1 MGEPA
6 SRPAPPYGAST
17 RHYEEARHMTE
28 DTSRWIWIPN
38 WDDFQH
44 YRDRRPTWIKNYL
57 ELLNKDEYLDL
68 TLPQRGLLHG
78 IWMETARR
86 GNGRLRSDI
95 ASLSRALGLHEGV
108 RIATRDSLV
117 HAGFIELVASKSL
130 ATRYQAASPEV
141 LLRKTKEERRTTS
154 VAPPPQNGKSHRPL
168 DPGEHRDA
176 EGFLY

>member
-1 MGEPA
+1 
-6 SRPAPPYGAST
+6 
-17 RHYEEARHMTE
+17 MTE
-28 DTSRWIWIPN
+28 DISRWIWIPN

-44 YRDRRPTWIKNYL
+44 YHDRRPTWIKNYL

-86 GNGRLRSDI
+86 GNGRLRSNI

-130 ATRYQAASPEV
+130 ATRYQTASPEV
-141 LLRKTKEERRTTS
+141 LLRKTKERRRTTS
-154 VAPPPQNGKSHRPL
+154 VAPTSQNGNLTHISTKEE
-168 DPGEHRDA
+168 DRDS
-176 EGFLY
+176 EGFRY